1 MQRALLKAA
10 EKKLKYQKKN
20 EEESDSE
27 GSLTSDDE
35 EEVSK
40 DIVGKLYNGKYVVV
54 KYLGRGTFSR
64 VWMVYN
70 LLDQQFYAMKI
81 VFEKYYDDTSHEI
94 NINKQIG
101 IDNKYIAKTIDIFG
115 EDDSSREVCFVTELL
130 GICVLDLFNKFKEDD
145 PPLELVKKVTKDI
158 LYGLSELH
166 DKQIVHTDLKQE
178 NIMVDI
184 FTNTIRDLKK
194 YILSLQL
201 SQTLEEFINIELPEE
216 YISFDKIKRKKVKR
230 KSKVKAYKK
239 FKMYVYEKIV
249 KFNNENKKNMEII
262 TIDDVSDIDDDSF
275 DFEIDDKYDF
285 NLKIIDFG
293 NAEHLDNREQ
303 EEIQIRAYRP
313 PENIIND
320 YYDLKSDIWT
330 LGCLI
335 FEIITGDYLFDI
347 DRCNKSIE
355 IDRLHIH
362 RMYEILGKM
371 PREMA
376 EMCDFSEDLFDNK
389 GRVIKHKNCEYTSIS
404 EILIQDYGFEVDS
417 SKEIER
423 FLKRLLEYNPKKR
436 ASAKELLSDPWLN

>member
-184 FTNTIRDLKK
+184 FTNTIIDLKK

-216 YISFDKIKRKKVKR
+216 YISFDKTKRKKVKR

-293 NAEHLDNREQ
+293 NAEHLDHREQ

-355 IDRLHIH
+355 IDRSHIH

-404 EILIQDYGFEVDS
+404 EILIQDYEFEVDS